1 MGVSCSAPKEPAR
14 VGFVLQARS
23 PMAPKSVPTHTQSA
37 CWPRAGVWEVR
48 WVLTTS
54 SQGMPDMQGPLVA
67 RLASLLLWL
76 SSLLRST
83 SPEGCVSIFMQT
95 GTCWSGEGNG
105 VHEYPGQQAGLGTFP
120 GKPQHWSPSSETR
133 GLTQYLAQPLPF
145 LDDGT
150 EALEGRPLFQG
161 VESR

>member
-1 MGVSCSAPKEPAR
+1 M
-14 VGFVLQARS
+14 
-23 PMAPKSVPTHTQSA
+23 
-37 CWPRAGVWEVR
+37 
-48 WVLTTS
+48 LTTS
-54 SQGMPDMQGPLVA
+54 SQGMPDTQGPLVA

-83 SPEGCVSIFMQT
+83 SRRDVCLFSCKQGHLGVGRGM
-95 GTCWSGEGNG
+95 WSMSTLGNR
-105 VHEYPGQQAGLGTFP
+105 QAGTFP

-145 LDDGT
+145 LEDGT

-161 VESR
+161 VESH